1 MCATFKNGDR
11 IFKPRSIVEAKGK
24 SGDVSAV
31 WGGFARSEILGWW
44 KRQGAEE
51 LDVTATEF
59 AERSDATGELV
70 WGTVPAGL
78 VLRAVLDPRGTTPL
92 LKVVTRE
99 STEAEL
105 TTYNHPRMPVLERPL
120 HAARD

>member
-11 IFKPRSIVEAKGK
+11 VFKPRSIVEAMGRA
-24 SGDVSAV
+24 GDVSAV
-31 WGGFARSEILGWW
+31 WAGFARSEILGWW
-44 KRQGAEE
+44 KRQGALE
-51 LDVTATEF
+51 LDVQATEF
-59 AERSDATGELV
+59 AERSDTTGELV

-78 VLRAVLDPRGTTPL
+78 VLRAVLDSRGTTPL

-99 STEAEL
+99 ATGAEL
-105 TTYNHPRMPVLERPL
+105 TVYGHPRMPVLEPPL

>member
-11 IFKPRSIVEAKGK
+11 VFKPRSIVKAMGRA
-24 SGDVSAV
+24 GDVSAV
-31 WGGFARSEILGWW
+31 WAGFARSEILGWW
-44 KRQGAEE
+44 KRQGALE
-51 LDVTATEF
+51 LDVQATEF
-59 AERSDATGELV
+59 AERSDTTGELV

-78 VLRAVLDPRGTTPL
+78 VLRAVLDSRGTTPL

-99 STEAEL
+99 ATGAEL
-105 TTYNHPRMPVLERPL
+105 TVYGHPRMPVLEPPL

>member
-11 IFKPRSIVEAKGK
+11 VFKPRSIVEAKGK
-24 SGDVSAV
+24 AGGVSAV
-31 WGGFARSEILGWW
+31 WAGFARSEILAWW

-70 WGTVPAGL
+70 WGTVPEGL
-78 VLRAVLDPRGTTPL
+78 VLRAVLDSRATTPL

-99 STEAEL
+99 ATEEEL
-105 TTYNHPRMPVLERPL
+105 AVYGHPRMPVLERPI
-120 HAARD
+120 HTAVD